1 MIKIVRMKTKL
12 TLGID
17 SKVLVEVKSAVKI
30 YLKNWS
36 MKFIIFFTVLVFFTV
51 SASAQTDG
59 WATFAKTKFD
69 AKYNEKAAEYFLFPT
84 FPADLKNLVGKEF
97 SLEGYYLPIDV
108 DGDAYIILS
117 KFPYSQCFFC
127 GGAGPESIA
136 EVFFK
141 VKHDKF
147 EPDQFIRI
155 KGKLKLNDAD
165 LEHGNFIIE
174 EAVLVK

>member
-1 MIKIVRMKTKL
+1 MRFIL
-12 TLGID
+12 TF
-17 SKVLVEVKSAVKI
+17 
-30 YLKNWS
+30 
-36 MKFIIFFTVLVFFTV
+36 FITLSTFF
-51 SASAQTDG
+51 ASAQTDG
-59 WATFAKTKFD
+59 WLSFAKTKFD
-69 AKYNEKAAEYFLFPT
+69 AKYNDKAGEYFLYPT
-84 FPADLKNLVGKEF
+84 FSDELKSMVGKEF

-141 VKHDKF
+141 VQPGKF
-147 EPDQFIRI
+147 EPDQYIRV

-165 LEHGNFIIE
+165 LEHGNFILE
-174 EAVLVK
+174 EAVLIQK